1 MLINESRD
9 FIPHLSEKAKVKVK
23 EGLFEKGAGF
33 IDSLSVRFQGY
44 RGIIFGPIL
53 AILHRLGLT
62 ANILT
67 NIRLFLGVVF
77 LFWFYYGDEFSAA
90 LFLLF
95 ILLLDTFD
103 GALARFQNK
112 ACDRGK
118 FLDILIDSVI
128 YSFTILALFKFEIN
142 SFLLAYNIFI
152 IAVTYLLGTVKKQE
166 FNKSDWIIRPHAQL
180 SYLKA
185 ITVIPFFLFTIFH
198 KDFLLEAII
207 FANILATLLSIY
219 YLIFIQIRWKK
230 TYGA

>member
-9 FIPHLSEKAKVKVK
+9 FIDNLNLK
-23 EGLFEKGAGF
+23 
-33 IDSLSVRFQGY
+33 FQRY
-44 RGIIFGPIL
+44 RCVVFKPLLIVF
-53 AILHRLGLT
+53 HRLGLT

-67 NIRLFLGVVF
+67 NVRLLLGVVF
-77 LFWFYYGDEFSAA
+77 LFWFYYGDGFSAA

-95 ILLLDTFD
+95 ILFLDTFD
-103 GALARFQNK
+103 GALARFQNRSS
-112 ACDRGK
+112 DRGR

>member
-1 MLINESRD
+1 MLIDESRD
-9 FIPHLSEKAKVKVK
+9 FIDNLNLK
-23 EGLFEKGAGF
+23 
-33 IDSLSVRFQGY
+33 FQRY
-44 RGIIFGPIL
+44 RCVVFKPLLIVF
-53 AILHRLGLT
+53 HRLGLT

-67 NIRLFLGVVF
+67 NVRLLLGVVF
-77 LFWFYYGDEFSAA
+77 LFWFYYGDGFSAA

-95 ILLLDTFD
+95 ILFLDTFD
-103 GALARFQNK
+103 GALARFQNRSS
-112 ACDRGK
+112 DRGR